1 MSIVGATDGLYESL
15 GLRSLEKEVR
25 ADEPEQLGLET
36 FLKLMVTQLN
46 NQDPMKPMENGEFLT
61 QIAQFGSVTG
71 IETLNKTVADLS
83 ASLTSGQALQAG
95 YLVGRDVLVPTDA
108 AAMTNSGSV
117 RGRLDIPANTGGVTV
132 RVEDSAGQLV
142 RELDLG
148 PAPAGPVDFKWDGL
162 DEAGEHVDAGYYR
175 VTAEMLAGQGGQSLP
190 VQMYARVDSVSL
202 GANGGGLTLN
212 LEGLG
217 AVAFDSVSQIY

>member
-1 MSIVGATDGLYESL
+1 MSSIGAPDGLYESL
-15 GLRSLEKEVR
+15 GLKSLEKEVR
-25 ADEPEQLGLET
+25 ANEPQELGLET

-71 IETLNKTVADLS
+71 IETLNQTVTDLS

-95 YLVGRDVLVPTDA
+95 YLVGRDVLVPTDT
-108 AAMTNSGSV
+108 AAMSDVGSV
-117 RGRLDIPANTGGVTV
+117 RGRLEIPASTGGVTI
-132 RVEDSAGQLV
+132 RIEDAVGQIV
-142 RELDLG
+142 REIDLG
-148 PAPAGPVDFKWDGL
+148 PASSGPFDFKWDGL
-162 DEAGEHVDAGYYR
+162 DESGEHVDAGYYR
-175 VTAEMLAGQGGQSLP
+175 VNAEVLSGQGAQGLP

-217 AVAFDSVSQIY
+217 PVAFDSVSQIY